1 MEAAS
6 STKTNHTEDSPV
18 NPGLGVK
25 KTDLA
30 QEDTGERTTT
40 TINLDDLIQSRMSK
54 EEAEKQEKSRRDK
67 KTTKKTKKGEKMR
80 RPEDTRTPP
89 AGQKDNHYCWICGK
103 GYRGG
108 WELKRHEESY
118 RHKKEQ
124 EEYIRLSNLPKKED
138 PNQQEYWESNEEPD
152 WQKNPTHASKLYE
165 ELLERDEQVTWYTF
179 LQEIEKTDATPSRK
193 QNIPEIGKDPR
204 IGDSRHTKTATIEEE
219 LDTMLQDPVNE
230 EKMMQEVQR
239 LADIFLTPEEQTVAE
254 TIINITD
261 EDLEEGEIRDE
272 ENIPIVRPPETPTNA
287 VEPVGEKI
295 KKKTQIKFKPT
306 RPHKLKSNLM
316 IRSIK
321 KSARRPPKKLN
332 KKMTLKKKEQIEFYP
347 WDRMTFDDNKVST
360 TRRRLQ
366 LQDEMEYKE
375 YKHFEDRVW
384 ERIFGEDGGWVTLDQ
399 TGTTEEVLKFQ
410 HIC

>member
-1 MEAAS
+1 
-6 STKTNHTEDSPV
+6 
-18 NPGLGVK
+18 
-25 KTDLA
+25 
-30 QEDTGERTTT
+30 
-40 TINLDDLIQSRMSK
+40 
-54 EEAEKQEKSRRDK
+54 
-67 KTTKKTKKGEKMR
+67 
-80 RPEDTRTPP
+80 
-89 AGQKDNHYCWICGK
+89 
-103 GYRGG
+103 
-108 WELKRHEESY
+108 
-118 RHKKEQ
+118 
-124 EEYIRLSNLPKKED
+124 
-138 PNQQEYWESNEEPD
+138 
-152 WQKNPTHASKLYE
+152 
-165 ELLERDEQVTWYTF
+165 
-179 LQEIEKTDATPSRK
+179 
-193 QNIPEIGKDPR
+193 
-204 IGDSRHTKTATIEEE
+204 
-219 LDTMLQDPVNE
+219 
-230 EKMMQEVQR
+230 
-239 LADIFLTPEEQTVAE
+239 VAE

-272 ENIPIVRPPETPTNA
+272 ENIPIVRPPETSTNA

-332 KKMTLKKKEQIEFYP
+332 QKMTLKKKEQIEFYP